1 VTNVDLTPEQLFAAE
16 KAIRYLQ
23 SIDGD
28 ELDERLRSLVHHCM
42 IADEVIENLQQ
53 HAIHADAVVLELLN
67 QLEEVGV
74 LIAEAKADADDD
86 EFLKEDYVFDI
97 DDYFTEH

>member
-1 VTNVDLTPEQLFAAE
+1 MTTDLPTDQLFLAEKEARALHALKGDEQLS
-16 KAIRYLQ
+16 Q
-23 SIDGD
+23 
-28 ELDERLRSLVHHCM
+28 LRMLVNHCLT
-42 IADEVIENLQQ
+42 ADSVIEDLQQ